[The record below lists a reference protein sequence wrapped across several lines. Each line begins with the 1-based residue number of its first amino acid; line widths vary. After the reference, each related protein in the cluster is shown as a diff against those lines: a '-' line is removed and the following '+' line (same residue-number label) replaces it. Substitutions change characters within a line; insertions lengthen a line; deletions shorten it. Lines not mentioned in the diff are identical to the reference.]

1 MDLCKFTWTYMAKT
15 FYIILL
21 RGRLLYSRNKDKGRY
36 SFDEKVRFEL
46 PEDFQ
51 WQMEQQFP
59 KFQKSLVRYIYRPK
73 FSENSFPEFRSSW
86 LSSRNLPYFYFSEVQ
101 QFPPNIWRTFHSTKN
116 SENCGTDK
124 NGTKISWE
132 NFQKMRK
139 LLNFQK
145 ANQSTNIPEIPA
157 ENQMEPNSW

>member
-1 MDLCKFTWTYMAKT
+1 MFYTLNITFPLMDLCKFTWTYMAKT

-36 SFDEKVRFEL
+36 SFDEKVRLEL

-86 LSSRNLPYFYFSEVQ
+86 LSSRNLPYFLLFGS
-101 QFPPNIWRTFHSTKN
+101 ST
-116 SENCGTDK
+116 
-124 NGTKISWE
+124 ISSKYLE
-132 NFQKMRK
+132 NFSFNQKFRK
-139 LLNFQK
+139 LRNGQK
-145 ANQSTNIPEIPA
+145 WYEDFLRKFPENA
-157 ENQMEPNSW
+157 EIVEFPKS